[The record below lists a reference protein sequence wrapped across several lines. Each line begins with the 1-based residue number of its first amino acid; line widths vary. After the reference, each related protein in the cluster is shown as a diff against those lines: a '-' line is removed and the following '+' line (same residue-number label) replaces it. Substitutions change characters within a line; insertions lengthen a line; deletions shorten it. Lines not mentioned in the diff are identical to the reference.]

1 MKLSEILEDFEVVAV
16 HGDDG
21 AEVAE
26 LTFDSRAVRAGSCF
40 FAIIGE
46 RSDGHDFIPQAVAA
60 GAAAVVCSRMPDQ
73 KTQGVT
79 YVQVADTHE
88 ALGVMAAAFYGH
100 PSRELHL
107 VGITGTNG
115 KTTTATLLCDMFR
128 ALGYET
134 GLISTVECRI
144 GARRIES
151 THTTPDPIRLNSMLR
166 EMAGCGCQYCFMEVS
181 SHAAV
186 QRRIAGLHFA
196 GGVFT
201 NITHDHLDYHKTFA
215 EYIRAKKSF
224 FDSLPPTAFALIN
237 ADDRNGRV
245 MVQNTRAAVHDMSMR
260 SAAVFTCRVLE
271 MHFDGMELQF
281 GSDDVWV
288 QFLGRFNAANLL
300 SVYATAMLLGADRTE
315 VLGTLS
321 RLRPVSGRFEYMTS
335 EDGVTAIV
343 DYAHTPDALRNV
355 LDTVNEIRRDGRV
368 TVVCGCGGDRDRTK
382 RPEMARIAAEHADM
396 AIFTS
401 DNPRSEEPEAIL
413 QEMIAGVEA
422 GRHWLKITDRADA
435 IRTAVLTA
443 QAGDIVL
450 VAGKGHETYQIVGT
464 EKRHFDDREHIAAA
478 FAMRGHN
485 RHN

>member
-1 MKLSEILEDFEVVAV
+1 MKLIEILEDSEVVAIA
-16 HGDDG
+16 GDEG
-21 AEVAE
+21 VEVSE
-26 LTFDSRAVRAGSCF
+26 LTFDSRAVRKGSCF
-40 FAIIGE
+40 FAIVGE
-46 RSDGHDFIPQAVAA
+46 RSDGHDFIAQAVAS
-60 GAAAVVCSRMPDQ
+60 GASAVVCSRMPGQ
-73 KTQGVT
+73 RAEGVT
-79 YVQVADTHE
+79 YVQVGETHE
-88 ALGVMAAAFYGH
+88 ALGLMASAFYGH

-128 ALGYET
+128 ALGYEA

-166 EMAGCGCQYCFMEVS
+166 EMASCGCQYCFMEVS

-186 QRRIAGLHFA
+186 QRRTAGLHFA
-196 GGVFT
+196 GGIFT

-224 FDSLPPTAFALIN
+224 FDSLPPTAFALVN
-237 ADDRNGRV
+237 VDDRNGRV
-245 MVQNTRAAVHDMSMR
+245 MVQNTRAAVHGMSMR
-260 SAAVFTCRVLE
+260 SAADFTCRVQE

-281 GSDDVWV
+281 GRDEVWV

-300 SVYATAMLLGADRTE
+300 SVYAAALLLGADRTE
-315 VLGTLS
+315 VLGELS

-335 EDGVTAIV
+335 ADGVTAIV

-355 LDTVNEIRRDGRV
+355 LETIGEIRREGRV

-382 RPEMARIAAEHADM
+382 RPEMARIAVAYADT
-396 AIFTS
+396 AVFTS

-413 QEMIAGVEA
+413 QEMIAGLDA
-422 GRHWLKITDRADA
+422 GARYLKITDRAEA
-435 IRTAVLTA
+435 IRMAVLMART
-443 QAGDIVL
+443 GDIIL
-450 VAGKGHETYQIVGT
+450 VAGKGHETYQIVGS

-478 FAMRGHN
+478 FAMRN
-485 RHN
+485 

>member
-1 MKLSEILEDFEVVAV
+1 MKLSEILEDTEVVAV
-16 HGDDG
+16 EGDG
-21 AEVAE
+21 GVEVAE
-26 LTFDSRAVRAGSCF
+26 LTFDSRTVRDGSCF

-46 RSDGHDFIPQAVAA
+46 RSDGHDFIRQAVAA
-60 GAAAVVCSRMPDQ
+60 GAVAVVCSRMPEQ
-73 KTQGVT
+73 RAGNVT
-79 YVQVADTHE
+79 YVQVGDTHE
-88 ALGVMAAAFYGH
+88 ALGRMASAFYGH

-115 KTTTATLLCDMFR
+115 KTTTATLLYDMFR
-128 ALGYET
+128 ALGYEA
-134 GLISTVECRI
+134 GLISTVEYRV
-144 GARRIES
+144 GQRRTES
-151 THTTPDPIRLNSMLR
+151 THTTPDPVRLNSMLR

-186 QRRIAGLHFA
+186 QRRTAGLHFA

-224 FDSLPPTAFALIN
+224 FDSLPPTAFALVN

-260 SAAVFTCRVLE
+260 SAADFTCRVLE

-300 SVYATAMLLGADRTE
+300 AVYATAMLLGADRTE
-315 VLGTLS
+315 VLGVLS

-382 RPEMARIAAEHADM
+382 RPEMARIAAENSDL

-401 DNPRSEEPEAIL
+401 DNPRSEEPEEIL
-413 QEMIAGVEA
+413 REMLAGVDA
-422 GRHWLKITDRADA
+422 CARCLKITDRAEA
-435 IRTAVLTA
+435 IRTAVMTA
-443 QAGDIVL
+443 RTGDIIL
-450 VAGKGHETYQIVGT
+450 VAGKGHETYQIVGS

-478 FAMRGHN
+478 FEN
-485 RHN
+485 R

>member
-1 MKLSEILEDFEVVAV
+1 MKLSEILKNTEVIAV
-16 HGDDG
+16 TGDAA
-21 AEVAE
+21 AEIAE

-40 FAIIGE
+40 FAIEGE

-60 GAAAVVCSRMPDQ
+60 GAAAVVCNRLPELRHDG
-73 KTQGVT
+73 TT
-79 YVQVADTHE
+79 YVQVAETHE
-88 ALGVMAAAFYGH
+88 ALGVMASAFYGS

-115 KTTTATLLCDMFR
+115 KTTTATLLCDLFR
-128 ALGYET
+128 ELGYAA

-144 GARRIES
+144 GTHTIES
-151 THTTPDPIRLNSMLR
+151 THTTPDPIRLNAMLR
-166 EMAGCGCQYCFMEVS
+166 RMADCGCQYCFMEVS

-196 GGVFT
+196 GGIFT

-224 FDSLPPTAFALIN
+224 FDSLPPTAFALTNI
-237 ADDRNGRV
+237 DDRNGRV
-245 MVQNTRAAVHDMSMR
+245 MVQNTRARVSGMSMR
-260 SAAVFTCRVLE
+260 SAADFTCRVLE

-281 GSDDVWV
+281 GSDEVWV

-300 SVYATAMLLGADRTE
+300 SVYAAALLLGADRNE
-315 VLGTLS
+315 VLAVLS
-321 RLRPVSGRFEYMTS
+321 RLHPVSGRFEYMTS
-335 EDGVTAIV
+335 DDGVTAIV

-355 LDTVNEIRRDGRV
+355 LETIAEIRRTGRV

-382 RPEMARIAAEHADM
+382 RPEMARIAVRHADT

-401 DNPRSEEPEAIL
+401 DNPRTEEPESIL
-413 QEMIAGVEA
+413 QDMIAGLDA
-422 GRHWLKITDRADA
+422 GARYLKITDRAEA

-443 QAGDIVL
+443 LTGDIVL
-450 VAGKGHETYQIVGT
+450 VAGKGHETYQISGT

-478 FAMRGHN
+478 FATRN
-485 RHN
+485 RQSN